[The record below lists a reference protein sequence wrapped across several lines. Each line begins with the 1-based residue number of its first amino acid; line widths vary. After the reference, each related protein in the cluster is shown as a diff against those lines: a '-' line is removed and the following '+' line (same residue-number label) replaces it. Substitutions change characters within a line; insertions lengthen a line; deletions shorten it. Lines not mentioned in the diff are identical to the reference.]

1 MADIIYKSRVRE
13 LAKEAG
19 VRISQDAIIIVDGR
33 VKELVRKAAERAKAN
48 HRKTIQPQDF

>member
-1 MADIIYKSRVRE
+1 MADLIYKSRVRE

-19 VRISQDAIIIVDGR
+19 IRISQDAIGNVDGR